1 MLQGYAIQAK
11 ERGATYQRL
20 VNQMFRKQIGWNME
34 VMSMICSSRV
44 NRRKPFG
51 RPQGN
56 LQNVKAIQDEAK
68 PNEMCVWGFL
78 RKILWLH
85 GVPTRN

>member
-1 MLQGYAIQAK
+1 
-11 ERGATYQRL
+11 
-20 VNQMFRKQIGWNME
+20 
-34 VMSMICSSRV
+34 MSMICSSRV